1 MAMPRQLLILRHAKS
16 DGAKGYDL
24 DFARNLNQQGRRTIK
39 NMALWMRREQLIP
52 DQIVSSDA
60 ERARQTTLHLCQ
72 FAEIPNAVITWRR
85 SIYEAS
91 VETLLNIIAQTGEA
105 IQTLLLVGHNPGIE
119 QLVCYLADETLRP
132 WAQPHMIPTATLSE
146 LTFRGN
152 WTDLEC
158 SSATV
163 KRIARPQQ
171 LFDD

>member
-105 IQTLLLVGHNPGIE
+105 IQTLLLVGHNPGNE
-119 QLVCYLADETLRP
+119 QLV
-132 WAQPHMIPTATLSE
+132 
-146 LTFRGN
+146 
-152 WTDLEC
+152 
-158 SSATV
+158 
-163 KRIARPQQ
+163 
-171 LFDD
+171 